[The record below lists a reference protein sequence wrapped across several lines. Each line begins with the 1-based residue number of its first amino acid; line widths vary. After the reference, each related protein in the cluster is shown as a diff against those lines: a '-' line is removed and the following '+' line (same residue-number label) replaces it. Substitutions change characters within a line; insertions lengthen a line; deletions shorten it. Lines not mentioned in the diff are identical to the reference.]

1 VSRGM
6 AWMLALGSG
15 ATVLLL
21 SITAVSLT
29 SDLRVIGLVIMG
41 MGPITA
47 GLVAYFEWRAN
58 LRRRMSATQHRRAA

>member
-1 VSRGM
+1 VTKGM
-6 AWMLALGSG
+6 TWMLALGSV
-15 ATVLLL
+15 ATLLLL
-21 SITAVSLT
+21 SVTAVWLT
-29 SDLRVIGLVIMG
+29 SDLRVIGLVIMA